1 MTETE
6 WFSGASS
13 DQQQQAK
20 PLILLDVLIAVLLG
34 WALIMGAIDTAW
46 RAWRRR

>member
-1 MTETE
+1 MIETE

-13 DQQQQAK
+13 DQQKAQ

-34 WALIMGAIDTAW
+34 WALIMGAIATAW
-46 RAWRRR
+46 RAWRSR